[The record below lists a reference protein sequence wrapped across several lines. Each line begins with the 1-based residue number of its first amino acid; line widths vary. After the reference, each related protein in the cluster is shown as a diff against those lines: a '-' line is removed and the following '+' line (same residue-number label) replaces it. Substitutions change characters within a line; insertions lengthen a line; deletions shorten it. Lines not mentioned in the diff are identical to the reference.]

1 MSTKAGSGFYK
12 KMLTLAIPIALQQL
26 LTSCAQLIDTAMVV
40 GLGNVSTAA
49 IGVAGRWGFL
59 INLALFGISS
69 GVATLTAQHWG
80 IKDLKSIRRAYGT
93 GLVLAIA
100 VGLIYTVCTFTIP
113 KQMMMVFNNE
123 PEVIAAGAQYLRYV
137 SPYGI
142 FVAISLITSTTL
154 RSTEDVNTPLICSF
168 AAVLTNT
175 ALNYIL
181 INGKLGLPVL
191 GLRGAAIATATS
203 MALQAI
209 LLFVIGRVKK
219 SIIHTK
225 ASEIFDFEREFFKK
239 FLRVCLPV
247 MFNELLWGLG
257 TNVYAM
263 VFARQGSENYAA
275 YTIFN
280 SIEQIAFVFF
290 VGICHACSIMVGK
303 SVGAGKQKEAYSM
316 AKRFVLLV
324 PLLGV
329 FAGVLLIIFR
339 HPLLSLLPIETEG
352 ARQMTATLIL
362 IYSLWIGIRNIPYVC
377 IVGIFR
383 AGGDT
388 KIGMYYDL
396 FSLFVL
402 SIPVVV
408 YLGFFTDVPFWALLV
423 AMYLAED
430 TVKAILC
437 LHRFKSRRW
446 IKQLTFA
453 GDNPTVETE

>member
-1 MSTKAGSGFYK
+1 MSTQTRSGFYK

-80 IKDLKSIRRAYGT
+80 VKDLKNIRKAYGT

-113 KQMMMVFNNE
+113 NQMMMVFNNE
-123 PEVIAAGAQYLRYV
+123 PDVIEAGAQYLRNV
-137 SPYGI
+137 SPYGL
-142 FVAISLITSTTL
+142 FLAVSLITSTTM

-175 ALNYIL
+175 VLNYIL
-181 INGKLGLPVL
+181 INGKLGLPAL
-191 GLRGAAIATATS
+191 GLKGAAIATATS
-203 MALQAI
+203 MALQAMLLVIIGLIKKGI
-209 LLFVIGRVKK
+209 LRAKI
-219 SIIHTK
+219 
-225 ASEIFDFEREFFKK
+225 SEFFDLEREFFKK

-263 VFARQGSENYAA
+263 VYARQGSENYAA

-303 SVGAGKQKEAYSM
+303 SVGAGRQKEAYNM
-316 AKRFVLLV
+316 GKRFVLLV

-329 FAGVLLIIFR
+329 FAGVLLIAFR
-339 HPLLSLLPIETEG
+339 YPLLSLLPIETEG

-362 IYSLWIGIRNIPYVC
+362 IYSLWIGVRNIPYVC

-402 SIPVVV
+402 SIPIVV

-453 GDNPTVETE
+453 GDNPAEESQ